1 MKLQTECALEPGI
14 TRGISAHVLVYAVTI
29 FVSAFL
35 LFQVQ
40 PMIAKIILPWF
51 GGSAAV
57 WTTAMMFFQVSL
69 LAGYLYSFCSIR
81 YLKPKQQTYLHIA
94 LLLLCV
100 ALLPISPSTSW
111 KPEPDADP
119 TLRILG
125 LLTATIGLPYLML
138 SSTGPL
144 LQAWYLQ
151 TKSGAVPYRLFALS
165 NLGSMLALI
174 SFPVL
179 VEPRFTTH
187 GQTTLWSVGFGIF
200 MAACSLAAW
209 QSRLGIKAEVQQR
222 AQGTL
227 IPRPSWGTMAMWI
240 SLAACAAVM
249 LLAITTHMSQNV
261 APIPFLWVL
270 PLSIYL
276 LSFILCF
283 ESDRAY
289 DRRVFLPF
297 LAVTLG
303 AAAYTIYANNFNPS
317 VRWSIPVFSAA
328 LFTCCMVCHGELSRL
343 KPNPRFL
350 TLYYLMISLG
360 GALGGLFVA
369 LVAPRIF
376 HSDLELPLVLVG
388 CALLTSMVLRNESIP
403 GFGPR
408 FGSVWAVRLL
418 LAVCT
423 LSLAGYLARQE
434 IDTARVYHYSARNF
448 YGVLHVR
455 DDEDTAD
462 TTGIRVL
469 VHGTIN
475 HGGQLLNPAYHQVQ
489 TTYYGPKSG
498 VGRAITAMK
507 RQHPS
512 VRAGVIGLGS
522 GVMASYCRTPDVYRF
537 YEINPLVFDIASSQ
551 FTFLKDCG
559 ADVKVVFGDARLT
572 MERQPEQHF
581 DVLAV
586 DAFSSDA
593 IPVHLLTREA
603 FELYFRHLNPDGILA
618 IHTSNR
624 YLNLAPVVARHA
636 KDLGKIAVTIDDD
649 EIDVDYLFETTWVLV
664 SGKATAFDRPEFKG
678 VARISAI
685 DPKLR
690 AWTDDYSNLFEIL
703 K

>member
-1 MKLQTECALEPGI
+1 M
-14 TRGISAHVLVYAVTI
+14 LVYALTI

-69 LAGYLYSFCSIR
+69 LVGYLYAYCSIR
-81 YLKPKQQTYLHIA
+81 YLKPKQQAYLHIA
-94 LLLLCV
+94 LLLACLV
-100 ALLPISPSTSW
+100 FLPINPSPSW
-111 KPEPDADP
+111 KPDANADP

-125 LLTATIGLPYLML
+125 LLAATIGLPYLLL

-151 TKSGAVPYRLFALS
+151 TRSGVVPYRLFALS

-179 VEPRFTTH
+179 VEPRFSTH
-187 GQTTLWSVGFGIF
+187 GQTTLWSVGFCVF
-200 MAACSLAAW
+200 ATSCAVAAW
-209 QSRLGIKAEVQQR
+209 RSRFGLKAAASRHESGN
-222 AQGTL
+222 ADAA
-227 IPRPSWGTMAMWI
+227 RPAWSLTVLWI
-240 SLAACAAVM
+240 SLAACPAVM
-249 LLAITTHMSQNV
+249 LLAVTTHMSQNV

-289 DRRVFLPF
+289 DRRFFLPL
-297 LAVTLG
+297 LAISLGTL
-303 AAAYTIYANNFNPS
+303 AFTMYTASANPS
-317 VRWSIPVFSAA
+317 FRWAIPVFCIA
-328 LFTCCMVCHGELSRL
+328 LFASCMVCHGELSRL
-343 KPNPRFL
+343 KPHPRFL
-350 TLYYLMISLG
+350 TLYYLMISVG

-369 LVAPRIF
+369 LAAPRLF
-376 HSDLELPLVLVG
+376 HTDLELPLVMVG
-388 CALLTSMVLRNESIP
+388 CVVLTSILFWNESIP
-403 GFGPR
+403 RLGPR
-408 FGSVWAVRLL
+408 YGSVWTTRFL

-423 LSLAGYLARQE
+423 LSLAAYLGRE
-434 IDTARVYHYSARNF
+434 EVRSARVYHYSARNF
-448 YGVLHVR
+448 YGILHVR
-455 DDEDTAD
+455 DDPDDTD
-462 TTGIRVL
+462 STGVRVL

-475 HGGQLLNPAYHQVQ
+475 HGEQLLNPAFHHLP
-489 TTYYGPKSG
+489 TTYYGEKSG
-498 VGRAITAMK
+498 IGRTLIAMK
-507 RQHPS
+507 QQHPS
-512 VRAGVIGLGS
+512 LHVGVIGLGA
-522 GVMASYCRTPDVYRF
+522 GVLASYCRTPDVYRF
-537 YEINPLVFDIASSQ
+537 YEINPLVYEIANSE

-559 ADVKVVFGDARLT
+559 ANKGVVFGDARLT
-572 MERQPEQHF
+572 MERQPVQHF

-624 YLNLAPVVARHA
+624 YLNLVPVVAQHA
-636 KDLGKIAVTIDDD
+636 RDLGKVAMTVDDD
-649 EIDVDYLFETTWVLV
+649 DADADYLFETTWVLV
-664 SGKATAFDRPEFKG
+664 SNKVDAFRRPEFSKA
-678 VARISAI
+678 VVPSKLN
-685 DPKLR
+685 PKLR
-690 AWTDDYSNLFEIL
+690 PWTDDYSNLFEIL